1 MMILKLKFN
10 FIFKMEPIIIWRVR
24 LFYRSFNVLCF
35 VACLAAMLG
44 LPQRAVAQENYFVTY
59 THHMEEPGNL
69 EFATKSVSGF
79 PQAGNAFLGNAIE
92 MEYGVKTWWTSE
104 FYLDSQTTAN
114 ESSVF
119 TGFRFENRFRPLLQE
134 HWINPVLYAEF
145 EDINSAD
152 KALLEVVGHDGIND
166 FLDRNDRSEKKREV
180 ELKLILSSN
189 FKGWNVA
196 ENMIAEKNIAGE
208 PWEFGYAVAMS
219 RPLSLVASANEC
231 RFCRENFTLGAE
243 LYGGLGD
250 RYSFGLHD
258 TSHYLA
264 PTVAWRL
271 PNGPT
276 FQVSPTAGLNSNS
289 HGFLL
294 RFGVSYEINQ
304 FVSRLRGK

>member
-1 MMILKLKFN
+1 MSSRSLKALAL
-10 FIFKMEPIIIWRVR
+10 
-24 LFYRSFNVLCF
+24 LFGLALPLLAPRS
-35 VACLAAMLG
+35 A
-44 LPQRAVAQENYFVTY
+44 RAQETYFVTY

-69 EFATKSVSGF
+69 EFATKSVTGF
-79 PQAGNAFLGNAIE
+79 PKAGNAFWGNAIE
-92 MEYGVKTWWTSE
+92 LEYGVKTWWTSE

-119 TGFRFENRFRPLLQE
+119 TGFRFENRFRPLLRE
-134 HWINPVLYAEF
+134 HWINPVLYAEI

-152 KALLEVVGHDGIND
+152 KALLEVVGHDGIAD

-189 FKGWNVA
+189 FKGWNIA

-208 PWEFGYAVAMS
+208 PWEFGYAVAVS
-219 RPLSLVASANEC
+219 RPLALAASANEC

-264 PTVAWRL
+264 PTMAFHM
-271 PNGPT
+271 PSGPT
-276 FQVSPTAGLNSNS
+276 FSVSPTAGLNSNS

-294 RFGVSYEINQ
+294 RFGVSYEINR

>member
-1 MMILKLKFN
+1 MDFPVIG
-10 FIFKMEPIIIWRVR
+10 EAAVPR
-24 LFYRSFNVLCF
+24 LSLR
-35 VACLAAMLG
+35 AAAMLLCLATLLLFPG
-44 LPQRAVAQENYFVTY
+44 SARAQETYFVTY
-59 THHMEEPGNL
+59 THHMEEPGSL
-69 EFATKSVSGF
+69 EFASKSVSGF
-79 PQAGNAFLGNAIE
+79 PQAGNAFWGNAIE
-92 MEYGVKTWWTSE
+92 LEYGVKTWWTSE

-152 KALLEVVGHDGIND
+152 KALLEVVGHDGISD
-166 FLDRNDRSEKKREV
+166 FLGRNDRSEKKREV

-189 FKGWNVA
+189 FKGWNMA

-208 PWEFGYAVAMS
+208 PWEFGYAVAVS
-219 RPLSLVASANEC
+219 RPLALVASANEC
-231 RFCRENFTLGAE
+231 RFCRENFSLGAE

-264 PTVAWRL
+264 PTMAFHM
-271 PNGPT
+271 PGGPT
-276 FQVSPTAGLNSNS
+276 FSVSPSAGLNSNS

-294 RFGVSYEINQ
+294 RFGVSYEVNQ
-304 FVSRLRGK
+304 FVSRLRRKR

>member
-1 MMILKLKFN
+1 MFCRSLKT
-10 FIFKMEPIIIWRVR
+10 
-24 LFYRSFNVLCF
+24 LCF
-35 VACLAAMLG
+35 VACLAATLG
-44 LPQRAVAQENYFVTY
+44 IPRRADAQENYFVTY

-79 PQAGNAFLGNAIE
+79 PRDGNAFLGNAIE
-92 MEYGVKTWWTSE
+92 MEYGVKTWWTTE

-114 ESSVF
+114 ESSLF
-119 TGFRFENRFRPLLQE
+119 TGFRLENRFRPLLQE

-152 KALLEVVGHDGIND
+152 KALLEVVGHDGIAD
-166 FLDRNDRSEKKREV
+166 FLNRNDRSEKEREV

-196 ENMIAEKNIAGE
+196 ENFISEKNIAGD
-208 PWEFGYAVAMS
+208 PWEFGYAVAVS

-243 LYGGLGD
+243 MYGGLGD

-264 PTVAWRL
+264 PTMAFHL

-276 FQVSPTAGLNSNS
+276 FSLSPAAGLNSNS

-294 RFGVSYEINQ
+294 RFGVAYEINQ
-304 FVSRLRGK
+304 VFSRLRGK